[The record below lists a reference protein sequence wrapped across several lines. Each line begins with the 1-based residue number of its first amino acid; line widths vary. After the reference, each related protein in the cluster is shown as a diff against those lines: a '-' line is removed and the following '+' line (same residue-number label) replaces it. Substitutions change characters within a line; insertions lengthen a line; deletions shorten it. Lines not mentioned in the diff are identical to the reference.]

1 MPKYAVSFA
10 MVNVIDLSTEIVQA
24 DSWQRAVRMHSKID
38 EAMAAEL
45 SECVDLQEGKLF
57 ANNMDCSLAITVV
70 SEDCNV
76 SIWSSL
82 EMECVVRGMPW
93 PEYMTFHCK
102 GAKLSEAGYT
112 ALNALFNLEFE
123 KEVANG

>member
-1 MPKYAVSFA
+1 MSR
-10 MVNVIDLSTEIVQA
+10 IIVVA
-24 DSWQRAVRMHSKID
+24 GNSPVYRDGAPTI
-38 EAMAAEL
+38 
-45 SECVDLQEGKLF
+45 
-57 ANNMDCSLAITVV
+57 V

-82 EMECVVRGMPW
+82 EMECVVRGMSW
-93 PEYMTFHCK
+93 SEYMTFHCK